1 MLATWNACAALTDT
15 FMAQL
20 SWYVNFNNRNPE
32 TTDAAGAH
40 KRLLYPV
47 PVHKHGGSRTNSRT
61 TKSFQSFKPPSGEP
75 DT

>member
-1 MLATWNACAALTDT
+1 MLATERVPRSQTR
-15 FMAQL
+15 
-20 SWYVNFNNRNPE
+20 SWHVNFNNRNPE

-47 PVHKHGGSRTNSRT
+47 PVHKHRGEPDKLTNHKNR
-61 TKSFQSFKPPSGEP
+61 FKPPSGEP